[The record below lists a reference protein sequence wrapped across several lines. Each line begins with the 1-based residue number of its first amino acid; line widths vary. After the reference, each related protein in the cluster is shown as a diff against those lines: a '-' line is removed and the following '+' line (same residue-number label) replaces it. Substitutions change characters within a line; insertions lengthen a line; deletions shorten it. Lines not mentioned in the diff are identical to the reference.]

1 MKKKLAFFRDCA
13 ILFLVMRDTENYI
26 YFWNVT
32 YKVRPNPNYKGNHQ
46 LATFSHIAG
55 NTYSLET
62 TKQEMIEQF
71 LAKIVNKDINGKTW
85 TYGEMIEVEE
95 ITKCFEDRSPKGRFH
110 KDNY

>member
-1 MKKKLAFFRDCA
+1 MKKDIDFSDNCDK
-13 ILFLVMRDTENYI
+13 IIPVMRDTENYI

-32 YKVRPNPNYKGNHQ
+32 FKVKRNPNYTGNHF
-46 LATFSHIAG
+46 LARCNKVMG

-62 TKQEMIEQF
+62 TKQEMIDQY
-71 LAKIVNKDINGKTW
+71 LAQEVNDTTTHGDIVQ
-85 TYGEMIEVEE
+85 VVE